1 MCDEVFRSGNRA
13 LLVQSA
19 SHLIRVSCTLP
30 ADVRW
35 GSVARFLVAKDDFL
49 LGVTSV
55 SSTPGPRE
63 CLVICEK
70 TSFCSKFL
78 RYSWLFFFPAR
89 WIIKCLH
96 SLFRLTEFKSVTDHK
111 PFKYVKFTF
120 SARKNTYGK
129 ETNYIH
135 NYTAITTC

>member
-1 MCDEVFRSGNRA
+1 MTKPKDTLCSRAETARSWYRVRA
-13 LLVQSA
+13 TSF
-19 SHLIRVSCTLP
+19 
-30 ADVRW
+30 
-35 GSVARFLVAKDDFL
+35 GFLVAKDDFL

-63 CLVICEK
+63 CVLICEK

-96 SLFRLTEFKSVTDHK
+96 SLFRLTESKSVTDHK

-120 SARKNTYGK
+120 RIRKNTYGK

>member
-1 MCDEVFRSGNRA
+1 MTKCSGAETARSWYRVRA
-13 LLVQSA
+13 TSF
-19 SHLIRVSCTLP
+19 
-30 ADVRW
+30 
-35 GSVARFLVAKDDFL
+35 GFLVAKDDFL

-63 CLVICEK
+63 CVLICEK

-78 RYSWLFFFPAR
+78 RYSWLFFFPAW

-96 SLFRLTEFKSVTDHK
+96 SPFRLTEFKSFTDHK

-120 SARKNTYGK
+120 NARKKKKTYGK

-135 NYTAITTC
+135 IITLLLQPVEPQ

>member
-1 MCDEVFRSGNRA
+1 MTKCSGAETARSWYRVRA
-13 LLVQSA
+13 TSF
-19 SHLIRVSCTLP
+19 
-30 ADVRW
+30 
-35 GSVARFLVAKDDFL
+35 GFLVAKDDFL

-63 CLVICEK
+63 CVLICEK

-96 SLFRLTEFKSVTDHK
+96 SLFRLTESKSVTDHK

>member
-1 MCDEVFRSGNRA
+1 MTKCSGAETARSWYRVRA
-13 LLVQSA
+13 TSF
-19 SHLIRVSCTLP
+19 
-30 ADVRW
+30 
-35 GSVARFLVAKDDFL
+35 GSQLVAKDDFL

-63 CLVICEK
+63 CVLTCEK

-89 WIIKCLH
+89 WIIKSLH